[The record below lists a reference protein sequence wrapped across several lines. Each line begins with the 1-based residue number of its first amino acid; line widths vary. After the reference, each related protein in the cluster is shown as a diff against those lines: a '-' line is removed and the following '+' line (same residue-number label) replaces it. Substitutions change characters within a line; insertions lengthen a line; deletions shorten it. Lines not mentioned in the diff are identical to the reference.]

1 MKKDH
6 TKSIIDTSLEQAKM
20 WGNAEYMEGGLVLT
34 DRIADA
40 PIPDDPTRLNFIL
53 MALCKKDVPSTVLT
67 HASKRSIPA
76 TCYSSLN
83 GTS

>member
-20 WGNAEYMEGGLVLT
+20 WGNAEYMEDGLVLT
-34 DRIADA
+34 E
-40 PIPDDPTRLNFIL
+40 
-53 MALCKKDVPSTVLT
+53 PSTVLT